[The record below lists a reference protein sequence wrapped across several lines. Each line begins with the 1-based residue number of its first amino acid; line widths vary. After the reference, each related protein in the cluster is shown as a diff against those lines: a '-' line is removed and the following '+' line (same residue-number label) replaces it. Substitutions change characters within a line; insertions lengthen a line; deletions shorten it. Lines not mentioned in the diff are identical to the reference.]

1 MRTLLTRSMWLAF
14 VFATLVLL
22 TGLALVVLGAA
33 GGSEFEV
40 FGQTCKS
47 ASVGLT
53 AVALAVVSFV
63 LLIRRVLHSHDKL
76 SPEQLEAP
84 PTVPN
89 GRRPSPGSPEI
100 RETMGRLGEKIELVL
115 SALRSP
121 GVKKSEIENLH
132 EQLQA
137 YVNAHSLFLDQELY
151 PILSN
156 FKDVLHD
163 TVNIRIAAG
172 IPNARKLDAG
182 IAKLIEL
189 RNQTMAKLGEMAA
202 VAPTPEPAKHS
213 HSFRL
218 SLVVVVGM
226 TMLLLT
232 TIAGGG
238 FVASHGGEA
247 TPSPPP
253 PVVVEVHMPVPAL
266 AIPDAGHPVDAG
278 PRTRLSV
285 VALPSGRVWIDG
297 PVVGQG
303 LVTRSV
309 LPGRHIVAAGGS

>member
-1 MRTLLTRSMWLAF
+1 MWLAF

-40 FGQTCKS
+40 FGQTFKS

-76 SPEQLEAP
+76 SPEQLEDP

-121 GVKKSEIENLH
+121 GVAKSEIENLH

-137 YVNAHSLFLDQELY
+137 YVNAHSL
-151 PILSN
+151 
-156 FKDVLHD
+156 
-163 TVNIRIAAG
+163 T
-172 IPNARKLDAG
+172 
-182 IAKLIEL
+182 
-189 RNQTMAKLGEMAA
+189 
-202 VAPTPEPAKHS
+202 
-213 HSFRL
+213 
-218 SLVVVVGM
+218 
-226 TMLLLT
+226 
-232 TIAGGG
+232 
-238 FVASHGGEA
+238 
-247 TPSPPP
+247 
-253 PVVVEVHMPVPAL
+253 
-266 AIPDAGHPVDAG
+266 
-278 PRTRLSV
+278 
-285 VALPSGRVWIDG
+285 
-297 PVVGQG
+297 
-303 LVTRSV
+303 
-309 LPGRHIVAAGGS
+309 